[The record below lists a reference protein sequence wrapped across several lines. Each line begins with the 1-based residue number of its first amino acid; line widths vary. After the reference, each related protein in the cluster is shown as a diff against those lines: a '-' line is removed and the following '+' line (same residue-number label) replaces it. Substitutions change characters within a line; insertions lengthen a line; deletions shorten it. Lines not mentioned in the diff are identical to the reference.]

1 MPRVSLGGRLALLF
15 AVCTAAVSL
24 TAGLLFSRASNGTSS
39 NWTSNCS
46 MAGCP

>member
-24 TAGLLFSRASNGTSS
+24 TAGLLFSRASERHFIELDQQLLNGRLS
-39 NWTSNCS
+39 
-46 MAGCP
+46 